1 MKRNSFAGRT
11 PRPTSEANM
20 KGRRYREAS
29 PESGTQARSC
39 LISASQASMKSS
51 VGSSGMAM
59 RRAEDWKRAALA
71 SGRKVAT
78 VPSGWR

>member
-1 MKRNSFAGRT
+1 MN
-11 PRPTSEANM
+11 
-20 KGRRYREAS
+20 GRRYREAS

-39 LISASQASMKSS
+39 VTSASQASMNRST
-51 VGSSGMAM
+51 GSSGIAM
-59 RRAEDWKRAALA
+59 RRAEAWKRSAFA

>member
-1 MKRNSFAGRT
+1 
-11 PRPTSEANM
+11 
-20 KGRRYREAS
+20 
-29 PESGTQARSC
+29 
-39 LISASQASMKSS
+39 MKSS

-78 VPSGWR
+78 VPSG